1 MASTLSGRRALITGA
16 TGGLAAPVA
25 RRLAEEGVHLAL
37 IARRPEP
44 LAALR
49 ADLARR
55 SGGPVLAEAV
65 DVADAPALAAAVV
78 RLAEAL
84 GGLDILI
91 NAAGINRRYP
101 AETFPLDEFETVLR
115 VNLVGTFVAC
125 QAAIPYLKRSP
136 AGRIVNFGSMLGQIA
151 LPERAAYAA
160 SKGAVHQL
168 TRVLALELA
177 PWRVTVNALA
187 PGPYLTP
194 MNTAIAEDPGKREGF
209 VARIP
214 LGRFGDPEGLA
225 EFVRYLVSDD
235 AGFVTGSVLTVDGGW
250 TAQ

>member
-1 MASTLSGRRALITGA
+1 MASSLAGRRALITGA
-16 TGGLAAPVA
+16 TGGLAEPVA
-25 RRLAEEGVHLAL
+25 RRLREEGVELAL

-49 ADLARR
+49 ETLAARGAGR
-55 SGGPVLAEAV
+55 VLAEAV
-65 DVADAPALAAAVV
+65 DVADGPALFAAVQ

-101 AETFPLDEFETVLR
+101 AETFPLDEFEAVLR
-115 VNLVGTFVAC
+115 VNLLGTFVAC
-125 QAAIPYLKRSP
+125 QAAIPFLKRSA
-136 AGRIVNFGSMLGQIA
+136 AGRIVNFGSMLGEIA
-151 LPERAAYAA
+151 IPQRAAYAA

-177 PWRVTVNALA
+177 PWRVTVNAVA
-187 PGPYLTP
+187 PGPYMTP
-194 MNTAIAEDPGKREGF
+194 MNTPIQQDPAQSEWFLSRLP
-209 VARIP
+209 I
-214 LGRFGDPEGLA
+214 GRFGDPEGLA
-225 EFVRYLVSDD
+225 EFVRYLVSDE
-235 AGFVTGSVLTVDGGW
+235 AGFITGSVLVCDGGW